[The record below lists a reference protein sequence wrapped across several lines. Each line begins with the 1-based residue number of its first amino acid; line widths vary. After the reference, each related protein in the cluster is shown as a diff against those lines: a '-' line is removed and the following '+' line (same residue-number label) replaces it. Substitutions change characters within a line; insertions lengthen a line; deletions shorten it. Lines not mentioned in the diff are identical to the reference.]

1 MSNLRGKHVFLT
13 GASSGIGLEI
23 AKQALQEGAYLTLV
37 ARNSERMTKVAM
49 SLLKELDCSED
60 RLLVKAADVADYTAI
75 STAVKDSFDWR
86 PIDILVNNAGVTISG
101 LIQDLSAGDLQTVV
115 QTNFLGSVY
124 ALHAVLPQLVLRS
137 RDHPVSIVFMG
148 SLASLC
154 WLYGNGV
161 YTGTKYAIK
170 GVAECLRLELA
181 PYNIRVSLVCP
192 GFVNTPML
200 NAADNMDE
208 LKAGMQVA
216 SFYNPNYSQ
225 PADTVAKIALSG
237 IKRGT
242 FLITTTPL
250 LGSILIILTRGY
262 APSESFLRNLVEAS
276 LSGPARIIS
285 YLSQAKIYW
294 DLRRLHRMYHGSQ

>member
-1 MSNLRGKHVFLT
+1 MERS
-13 GASSGIGLEI
+13 AS
-23 AKQALQEGAYLTLV
+23 
-37 ARNSERMTKVAM
+37 
-49 SLLKELDCSED
+49 DC
-60 RLLVKAADVADYTAI
+60 ATF
-75 STAVKDSFDWR
+75 T
-86 PIDILVNNAGVTISG
+86 
-101 LIQDLSAGDLQTVV
+101 
-115 QTNFLGSVY
+115 SV
-124 ALHAVLPQLVLRS
+124 S
-137 RDHPVSIVFMG
+137 
-148 SLASLC
+148 
-154 WLYGNGV
+154 
-161 YTGTKYAIK
+161 
-170 GVAECLRLELA
+170 
-181 PYNIRVSLVCP
+181 
-192 GFVNTPML
+192 
-200 NAADNMDE
+200 ADNMDE

-225 PADTVAKIALSG
+225 PVDTVAKIALSG